1 MRPAEDKVKYIQLRA
16 EGKSY
21 RAISKEIGVCK
32 DTCQRWEADLKAEIA
47 ERKAEQLEELYE
59 SYHMTRQARIT
70 QLGEAVKKIDSAID
84 LVGFDEASPERL
96 LDLKLKYLVA
106 LVKKQFLIIFKY
118 LAALKDEYLPI
129 NTPANNHIQQN
140 GDYMENVLIALND
153 LLVRVRTGEVTAE
166 QASKESA
173 VISNILKAIEVKDVK
188 HKLEMLESV
197 LGGRNQ

>member
-1 MRPAEDKVKYIQLRA
+1 MRPTEDKVKYIQLRA
-16 EGKSY
+16 EGRSY

-32 DTCQRWEADLKAEIA
+32 DTCQRWEAELKTEIA

-70 QLGEAVKKIDSAID
+70 QLGEAVKKIDGAID
-84 LVGFDEASPERL
+84 TVSFDEASPERL

-106 LVKKQFLIIFKY
+106 L
-118 LAALKDEYLPI
+118 KDEYLPT
-129 NTPANNHIQQN
+129 NTPATNHIQQN

-197 LGGRNQ
+197 LGGVTDGVKHIKQAT

>member
-70 QLGEAVKKIDSAID
+70 QLGEAVKKIDGAID

-106 LVKKQFLIIFKY
+106 L
-118 LAALKDEYLPI
+118 KDEYLPV

-153 LLVRVRTGEVTAE
+153 LLVRVRTGEVTTE

-197 LGGRNQ
+197 LGGVTDGFKYIKQAT

>member
-70 QLGEAVKKIDSAID
+70 QLGEAVKKIDGAID
-84 LVGFDEASPERL
+84 TVGFDEASPERL

-106 LVKKQFLIIFKY
+106 L
-118 LAALKDEYLPI
+118 KDEYLPT
-129 NTPANNHIQQN
+129 NTPATNHIQQN

-153 LLVRVRTGEVTAE
+153 LLVRVRTGEVTTE

-188 HKLEMLESV
+188 HKLEMLETV
-197 LGGRNQ
+197 LGGRN

>member
-1 MRPAEDKVKYIQLRA
+1 MRPIEDKAKYIQLRA

-21 RAISKEIGVCK
+21 RDIATQIGISK
-32 DTCQRWEADLKAEIA
+32 DTCTRWEADLKAEIA
-47 ERKAEQLEELYE
+47 ERKADQLEELYE

-70 QLGEAVKKIDSAID
+70 QLGEAIRKIDSAID
-84 LVGFDEASPERL
+84 TVSFDEASPERL
-96 LDLKLKYLVA
+96 LDLKLKYL
-106 LVKKQFLIIFKY
+106 
-118 LAALKDEYLPI
+118 AALKDEYLPI
-129 NTPANNHIQQN
+129 NTPADNHIQQN
-140 GDYMENVLIALND
+140 GDYMGNVLIALND

-173 VISNILKAIEVKDVK
+173 VISYILKAIEVKDVK

>member
-106 LVKKQFLIIFKY
+106 L
-118 LAALKDEYLPI
+118 KDEYLPI
-129 NTPANNHIQQN
+129 NTTATNYIQQN
-140 GDYMENVLIALND
+140 GDYMENALIALND
-153 LLVRVRTGEVTAE
+153 LLVRVRAGEVTAE

-173 VISNILKAIEVKDVK
+173 VISTILKAIEVKDVK

>member
-84 LVGFDEASPERL
+84 IVGFDEASPERL
-96 LDLKLKYLVA
+96 LDLKL
-106 LVKKQFLIIFKY
+106 KY

-153 LLVRVRTGEVTAE
+153 LLVRVRTGEVTTE

>member
-1 MRPAEDKVKYIQLRA
+1 MRPTEDKVKYIQLRA
-16 EGKSY
+16 EGRSY

-32 DTCQRWEADLKAEIA
+32 DTCQRWEAELKTEIA

-84 LVGFDEASPERL
+84 LVGFDEASPDRL
-96 LDLKLKYLVA
+96 LDLKLKYL
-106 LVKKQFLIIFKY
+106 
-118 LAALKDEYLPI
+118 AALKDE
-129 NTPANNHIQQN
+129 
-140 GDYMENVLIALND
+140 
-153 LLVRVRTGEVTAE
+153 VRTGEVTTE

-197 LGGRNQ
+197 LGGRN